1 MIKRL
6 TQLKGKKG
14 TTLAEVLVAMFITSI
29 LMGIA
34 FGMMSTQ
41 TKLTATIKS
50 NAHMDS
56 ICDTVNEYV
65 RSSIAAA
72 KRGVVFKYNATN
84 LGSITTAA
92 QGYVTSQATNNDKL
106 YALMIRYP
114 DPTQPHD
121 LDNPQMARIY
131 DFGPLD
137 SSNISSFTGKL
148 SAIMSEN
155 DACGLFYDGYYE
167 NASFEMTAIVNGTN
181 IKLRSQFRNPY
192 TGELRNQPRTLSFS
206 MLNGGSLTSGGYT
219 DTDEMDDGIVIL
231 YTRNDPSIYV
241 TTPSP

>member
-72 KRGVVFKYNATN
+72 KRGVVFKYNTKN
-84 LGSITTAA
+84 LGRTRGENIRFRPF
-92 QGYVTSQATNNDKL
+92 GFLEYFKL
-106 YALMIRYP
+106 YRQA
-114 DPTQPHD
+114 Q
-121 LDNPQMARIY
+121 
-131 DFGPLD
+131 
-137 SSNISSFTGKL
+137 
-148 SAIMSEN
+148 
-155 DACGLFYDGYYE
+155 CCYE
-167 NASFEMTAIVNGTN
+167 
-181 IKLRSQFRNPY
+181 
-192 TGELRNQPRTLSFS
+192 
-206 MLNGGSLTSGGYT
+206 
-219 DTDEMDDGIVIL
+219 
-231 YTRNDPSIYV
+231 
-241 TTPSP
+241 